1 LCAIFPNPTS
11 GNCTI
16 NWNQNATVLADIRIY
31 STEGKQVFGQQ
42 CTNEMPTLISTSGL
56 EAGIYMVSVE
66 TNLGKEVFKLIKK

>member
-1 LCAIFPNPTS
+1 
-11 GNCTI
+11 
-16 NWNQNATVLADIRIY
+16 LADIRIY

-42 CTNEMPTLISTSGL
+42 CTNEMPTVISTSSL